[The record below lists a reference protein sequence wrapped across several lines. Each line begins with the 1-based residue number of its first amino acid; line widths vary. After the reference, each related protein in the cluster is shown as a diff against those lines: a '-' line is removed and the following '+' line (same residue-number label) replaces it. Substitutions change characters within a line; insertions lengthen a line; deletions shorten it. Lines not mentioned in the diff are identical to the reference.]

1 MQIIPL
7 QAVPSQTINTT
18 LSGQSCTLNIY
29 QKGIPGVAAPLLTES
44 GFVLLTEGG
53 QELFASPPTYVLDQA
68 LYLDLTLNGALLLSG
83 VLCRN
88 ATAIVR
94 NTYFGFVG
102 DLAFYDTQGSTDPVF
117 TGLGN
122 GGRYILAYLSPGDI
136 PNTTIQT
143 LAA

>member
-7 QAVPSQTINTT
+7 QAVPSQTLNVT
-18 LSGQSCTLNIY
+18 LGGQSCTLNVY
-29 QKGIPGVAAPLLTES
+29 QKGIKGVAAPLLTES
-44 GFVLLTEGG
+44 GLILLTESG
-53 QELFASPPTYVLDQA
+53 QEIFATPPAYVLGHA
-68 LYLDLTLNGALLLSG
+68 LYLDLFLNGALLLSG
-83 VLCRN
+83 VICRN
-88 ATAIVR
+88 GTAIVR

-136 PNTTIQT
+136 PNATIQT